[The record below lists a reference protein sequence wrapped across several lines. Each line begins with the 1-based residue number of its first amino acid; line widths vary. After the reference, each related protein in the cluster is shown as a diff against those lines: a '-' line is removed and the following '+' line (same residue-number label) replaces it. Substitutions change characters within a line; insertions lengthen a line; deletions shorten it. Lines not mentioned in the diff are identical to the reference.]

1 MKQLKLCG
9 LIMTIALMS
18 TTTTFAQDLTKYDNV
33 REITSISI
41 SKSMFKLM
49 SKLDLDSEDEEV
61 KAYLRLVENLDDIK
75 VYTTEN
81 PKYGQQ
87 LQEDFNT
94 LKSKSG
100 LEELMRVNDDGK
112 NVNFYIKPGK
122 SEDFVNQLLM
132 FINASDSSDT
142 QSVLMII
149 NGNIDLKQISKLT
162 SQMNIPGGKSLENL
176 KSK

>member
-1 MKQLKLCG
+1 MKQLKLFG
-9 LIMTIALMS
+9 LIMTLAVLS
-18 TTTTFAQDLTKYDNV
+18 TVTYAQDLRKYDNV

-41 SKSMFKLM
+41 NKSMFKLM

-61 KAYLRLVENLDDIK
+61 KAYIELVENLDDIK

-87 LQEDFNT
+87 LQEDFNI

-122 SEDFVNQLLM
+122 SDDFVSQLLM